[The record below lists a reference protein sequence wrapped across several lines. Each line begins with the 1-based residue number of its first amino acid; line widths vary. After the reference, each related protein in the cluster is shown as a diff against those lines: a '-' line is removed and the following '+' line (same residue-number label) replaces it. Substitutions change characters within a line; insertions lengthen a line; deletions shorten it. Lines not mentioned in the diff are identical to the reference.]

1 MNIGL
6 NFYSGSLT
14 PWTNINPSFN
24 VIIFDAEYMIPINIK
39 TYYIDLVQTNQA
51 NTASWTMLHDYL
63 SYYSLPNMSPDSIY
77 NLALKIRDNENAAI
91 QY

>member
-14 PWTNINPSFN
+14 PWTDNNPSFN

-39 TYYIDLVQTNQA
+39 TYYIDLV
-51 NTASWTMLHDYL
+51 
-63 SYYSLPNMSPDSIY
+63 
-77 NLALKIRDNENAAI
+77 
-91 QY
+91 